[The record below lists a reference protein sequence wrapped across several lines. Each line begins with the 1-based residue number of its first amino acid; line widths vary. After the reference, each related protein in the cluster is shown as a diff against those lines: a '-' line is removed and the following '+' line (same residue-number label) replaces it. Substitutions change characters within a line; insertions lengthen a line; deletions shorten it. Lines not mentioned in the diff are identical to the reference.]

1 MTTQVNSTVLGTLG
15 NLTVTGNINIAGNI
29 SASKYTGGSVN
40 ITGNLLANTVS
51 AWALGGTITTA
62 SQTNITSVGNLTA
75 GTWSA
80 NTITPN
86 RGGTGLTASGNSG
99 NVLTSNGTAW
109 SSTAPSAGQYQYA
122 LYTSGTADWTC
133 PAGVTRVKATIF
145 GGGGGGGQ
153 NNSGGFGGKTQAY
166 VTTVPLT
173 VYTIT
178 IGAGGTG
185 IGALGETGG
194 TTSFGAL
201 LSATGGAGGTAD
213 GEYSPSNG
221 TASINQFGSGF
232 SVIFSPFKYSVDVA
246 TVAGTSPQVW
256 TSSTAVVPGA
266 GGQLNNTTGSGPF
279 GGGRG
284 GMGGALL
291 IEYIG

>member
-1 MTTQVNSTVLGTLG
+1 MTTQVNSTVLGNIG
-15 NLTVTGNINIAGNI
+15 NLTANNISGTITTSSQPNITSIGTLASLTVSGNI
-29 SASKYTGGSVN
+29 S
-40 ITGNLLANTVS
+40 
-51 AWALGGTITTA
+51 GTITTA
-62 SQTNITSVGNLTA
+62 SQTNITGVGNLTA

-80 NTITPN
+80 NTITPH
-86 RGGTGLTASGNSG
+86 RGGTGLTAPGDSG

-109 SSTAPSAGQYQYA
+109 ISTAPSVGQYQYA
-122 LYTSGTADWTC
+122 LYTSGTSTWTC
-133 PAGVTRVKATIF
+133 PAGVSRVKATIF

-153 NNSGGFGGKTQAY
+153 NSSGGFGGKSQAY
-166 VTTVPLT
+166 VTTVPGT

-178 IGAGGTG
+178 IGAGGMG
-185 IGALGETGG
+185 IGALGGTGG
-194 TTSFGAL
+194 TTSFGNL
-201 LSATGGAGGTAD
+201 LSATGGIGGVGDFEA
-213 GEYSPSNG
+213 PSGNNG

-232 SVIFSPFKYSVDVA
+232 YVVFSPFKYTVVNA
-246 TVAGTSPQVW
+246 QVAGTSPQVW
-256 TSSTAVVPGA
+256 TSSTDVVPGA